1 MVADFRFEQERISGL
16 AWGDSDAVDTLC
28 LHGWLDNA
36 ASFHHLAPQLS
47 LGNIVAVDLPG
58 HGHSAWKPEGSG
70 YAIWGYTRAV
80 HALVSNFRQPVHLVA
95 HSMGGSVAICLA
107 AAFPEFVRSLVL
119 LDSPGPII
127 TPENRIA
134 GQLREGVEAAAN
146 VRPSRIFQNKNEAIA
161 ARRKATPQLSD
172 QALQLIVERNLKSTS
187 DGYQWSTD
195 PHLRQAS
202 ELRLSELQVEHL
214 MRAVTCPVLSIRA
227 ENGLLP
233 AKFFEHRMAYLQ
245 NAESVELPGHH
256 HFHLEPETVA
266 AIADQI
272 NGFHNGG

>member
-1 MVADFRFEQERISGL
+1 VAADFRFGQERLSGL
-16 AWGDSDAVDTLC
+16 VWGDPDAVDTLC

-36 ASFHHLAPQLS
+36 ASFHHLAPELS
-47 LGNIVAVDLPG
+47 SGNIVAVDLPG

-70 YAIWGYTRAV
+70 YAIWGYTRAL
-80 HALVSNFRQPVHLVA
+80 HALVSNFSQPVQLVA
-95 HSMGGSVAICLA
+95 HSMGGSAALCLA

-134 GQLREGVEAAAN
+134 GQLREGVEAASK
-146 VRPSRIFQNKNEAIA
+146 VRPSRVFSSQDEAIA
-161 ARRKATPQLSD
+161 ARRKATPQLSEE
-172 QALQLIVERNLKSTS
+172 ALKLIVERNLKSTPE
-187 DGYQWSTD
+187 GYQWTTD

-202 ELRLSELQVEHL
+202 ELRLTEAQVEHL
-214 MRAVTCPVLSIRA
+214 MRSVTCPVLSIRA
-227 ENGLLP
+227 ENGLMP
-233 AKFFEHRMAYLQ
+233 ASFFELRMKYLQ
-245 NAESVELPGHH
+245 NVESVVLPGHH
-256 HFHLEPETVA
+256 HFHLEPDTVA